1 MILKMKTLHLFVIF
15 TTVLLVPILMN
26 NHALGGCLV
35 GNDWPNAPCYGCPG
49 CIPSKE
55 KQREEWNPYY
65 QYKGASWMEMMKT
78 QMIGAMKNGTLE
90 DWVSG
95 NQSNYDAW
103 RYYYLNDQ
111 APFFRS
117 SVSGLN
123 DEPHYIPPPLQQ
135 LKTGIE
141 SKDIACKVG
150 LELMIKTGDGL
161 PVCVRYPTANVL
173 LERGW
178 AKETISTMTSPETT
192 VIIPVNS
199 SIRSNGFT
207 FTPSVVKVVIGT
219 NNTVRWINMDS
230 VTNDITSSS
239 VSFRSGLIE
248 SGYAWTHTF
257 DKSGIYRYYSDI
269 HTWLKGTV
277 IVENNTSSQKISNSD
292 QQAKLLSENDCG
304 KFYTVP
310 ENHTSLNTVPVLLMK
325 TNSTAC
331 AKLTFTII
339 SNYNDCNGPNCQHVL
354 DVKPT
359 GLIGNL
365 HYEKHGGSFSITPG
379 KDYTNSF
386 KIVTIPSTVDLAN
399 YPIGTNYTVTYIIK
413 PLANATGFYD
423 QSIPRLACERYPLAV
438 GYAADQVNASDFSY
452 IDTLNPSC
460 VSEAYGLTKVE
471 VSGMD
476 YKEVTLRLAVLEQ
489 VK

>member
-1 MILKMKTLHLFVIF
+1 MKMLHLFVIS

-26 NHALGGCLV
+26 NHAFGGCLV

-65 QYKGASWMEMMKT
+65 QYKGAIWMEMMKT

-90 DWVSG
+90 DWVTG

-141 SKDIACKVG
+141 SNDVVCKLG
-150 LELMIKTGDGL
+150 LDLMIKTNDGL
-161 PVCVRYPTANVL
+161 SVCVKYPTANVL

-178 AKETISTMTSPETT
+178 ARETISAMTSPETT
-192 VIIPVNS
+192 IIIPVNS

-207 FTPSVVKVVIGT
+207 FTPSIVKVVIGT

-239 VSFRSGLIE
+239 VSFRSGAIE

-257 DKSGIYRYYSDI
+257 DKSGMYRYYSTI
-269 HTWLKGTV
+269 HTWLTGIV
-277 IVENNTSSQKISNSD
+277 IVENNTSSQKISHSTGTNPFGITALIIYHPPDLCLDSP
-292 QQAKLLSENDCG
+292 SHSVPSSMPSCPPN
-304 KFYTVP
+304 KFYLKI
-310 ENHTSLNTVPVLLMK
+310 NS
-325 TNSTAC
+325 NSTAYLMGYNICDGNSC
-331 AKLTFTII
+331 ATNNTISLI
-339 SNYNDCNGPNCQHVL
+339 LPLN
-354 DVKPT
+354 T
-359 GLIGNL
+359 GLNPDYQMIGLPVNL
-365 HYEKHGGSFSITPG
+365 PWKYG
-379 KDYTNSF
+379 D
-386 KIVTIPSTVDLAN
+386 TVD
-399 YPIGTNYTVTYIIK
+399 IQIK
-413 PLANATGFYD
+413 
-423 QSIPRLACERYPLAV
+423 
-438 GYAADQVNASDFSY
+438 ASHTDDNRTMSL
-452 IDTLNPSC
+452 IDLGNSRIVP
-460 VSEAYGLTKVE
+460 
-471 VSGMD
+471 
-476 YKEVTLRLAVLEQ
+476 
-489 VK
+489 

>member
-1 MILKMKTLHLFVIF
+1 MKNLYLLTIIGVTTL
-15 TTVLLVPILMN
+15 LLVPMVMN
-26 NHALGGCLV
+26 NSVKAGCLE
-35 GNDWPNAPCYGCPG
+35 NANADWPSAPCYGCPG

-65 QYKGASWMEMMKT
+65 QYKGAVWMEMMKA

-90 DWVSG
+90 DWVTG
-95 NQSNYDAW
+95 NDSNYNVW

-135 LKTGIE
+135 LKTGIG
-141 SKDIACKVG
+141 SSDVACKVG
-150 LELMIKTGDGL
+150 LDLMIKTNDGL

-178 AKETISTMTSPETT
+178 AKETISIMTSPETT
-192 VIIPVNS
+192 IIIPVNS

-257 DKSGIYRYYSDI
+257 HKSGMYRYYSTI

-277 IVENNTSSQKISNSD
+277 IVVENNTSSQQISHSTETNPFGIVGLMYYYGGGPCGVGACPLNTFNLKMNSN
-292 QQAKLLSENDCG
+292 QTAYLLGYNICDGNSCIIRNDLSILLPLNVIG
-304 KFYTVP
+304 TPDYKFIALP
-310 ENHTSLNTVPVLLMK
+310 ENP
-325 TNSTAC
+325 
-331 AKLTFTII
+331 
-339 SNYNDCNGPNCQHVL
+339 QW
-354 DVKPT
+354 
-359 GLIGNL
+359 
-365 HYEKHGGSFSITPG
+365 KHEDIFHI
-379 KDYTNSF
+379 
-386 KIVTIPSTVDLAN
+386 
-399 YPIGTNYTVTYIIK
+399 
-413 PLANATGFYD
+413 
-423 QSIPRLACERYPLAV
+423 Q
-438 GYAADQVNASDFSY
+438 
-452 IDTLNPSC
+452 
-460 VSEAYGLTKVE
+460 VE
-471 VSGMD
+471 VSSIPDNKTAIWMD
-476 YKEVTLRLAVLEQ
+476 LGNSTIIH
-489 VK
+489 

>member
-1 MILKMKTLHLFVIF
+1 
-15 TTVLLVPILMN
+15 MN
-26 NHALGGCLV
+26 NSALGGCLV
-35 GNDWPNAPCYGCPG
+35 GNDWTNAACYGCPG

-141 SKDIACKVG
+141 SKDVACKVG
-150 LELMIKTGDGL
+150 LDLMIKTGDGL
-161 PVCVRYPTANVL
+161 PVCVRYPTADIL

-178 AKETISTMTSPETT
+178 AKETISDMTSPQTT
-192 VIIPVNS
+192 IIIPVNS

-207 FTPSVVKVVIGT
+207 FTPSVVKVTIGT

-230 VTNDITSSS
+230 VTNDIMSSS
-239 VSFRSGLIE
+239 ESFRSGAIE

-257 DKSGIYRYYSDI
+257 DKSGMYRYYSTI
-269 HTWLKGTV
+269 HPWLKGTV
-277 IVENNTSSQKISNSD
+277 IVENNTSLQKISHSTGTNPFGITALIVYHPPDLCLNSP
-292 QQAKLLSENDCG
+292 SHSIPSSMPTCPPN
-304 KFYTVP
+304 KFYLKI
-310 ENHTSLNTVPVLLMK
+310 NS
-325 TNSTAC
+325 NSTAYLMGYNICDGNSC
-331 AKLTFTII
+331 ATNNTL
-339 SNYNDCNGPNCQHVL
+339 SLVL
-354 DVKPT
+354 PLNT
-359 GLIGNL
+359 GLNPDYQMIGLPVNL
-365 HYEKHGGSFSITPG
+365 PWKYG
-379 KDYTNSF
+379 D
-386 KIVTIPSTVDLAN
+386 TVD
-399 YPIGTNYTVTYIIK
+399 IQIK
-413 PLANATGFYD
+413 ASHT
-423 QSIPRLACERYPLAV
+423 
-438 GYAADQVNASDFSY
+438 ADNKTAS
-452 IDTLNPSC
+452 L
-460 VSEAYGLTKVE
+460 
-471 VSGMD
+471 MD
-476 YKEVTLRLAVLEQ
+476 LGNSRIVP
-489 VK
+489 